1 MINYNI
7 EKEYR
12 KYFINNLFEKNDNK
26 PREICN

>member
-12 KYFINNLFEKNDNK
+12 KYFINNIFEKNDNK
-26 PREICN
+26 SRGICN